1 MCCLMQQCISAR
13 EFASR
18 TAQVVMTGV
27 IPGVIPKG
35 YEINDPLLILPFAF
49 LVGGLGCP
57 DASEPNAH
65 AVPLVDGVT

>member
-1 MCCLMQQCISAR
+1 
-13 EFASR
+13 
-18 TAQVVMTGV
+18 MTGV

-35 YEINDPLLILPFAF
+35 YEINDPAADPAVCISGWRA
-49 LVGGLGCP
+49 LGCP